1 MGCSTEDF
9 SPGDD
14 EQEENNPWWLPEM
27 VEVEKIDA
35 KDPAVLGLF
44 GVDLCL

>member
-14 EQEENNPWWLPEM
+14 EQEENNPRWLPEM

-35 KDPAVLGLF
+35 KTQQCWLFLG
-44 GVDLCL
+44 